1 MDKKQVIMVIEV
13 EIVLLIGGSIWV
25 NSQKNKQVPTQP
37 TQPSKAEEAKTL
49 IDKVYLLDHNGD
61 ILMSDDARRI
71 FNANVDVLKSLSSR
85 ELDGLIMVLNN
96 MISNTASD
104 SEKEYLNELSDK
116 LSL

>member
-1 MDKKQVIMVIEV
+1 MDKKQIIMVIGV
-13 EIVLLIGGSIWV
+13 AIILLIGGSIWI
-25 NSQKNKQVPTQP
+25 NSQKPKEVV
-37 TQPSKAEEAKTL
+37 TQPSKTDEAKKL
-49 IDKVYLLDHNGD
+49 IDKLYLLDHNGGV
-61 ILMSDDARRI
+61 LMSDDARRI

-85 ELDGLIMVLNN
+85 ELDGLIIVLNK

>member
-1 MDKKQVIMVIEV
+1 MDKKQIIMVV
-13 EIVLLIGGSIWV
+13 GVAIVLIVGGSLWV
-25 NSQKNKQVPTQP
+25 NSQKNKQAPTQP
-37 TQPSKAEEAKTL
+37 EQPSKAEQAKTL
-49 IDKVYLLDHNGD
+49 IDKLYLLDHNGG

-85 ELDGLIMVLNN
+85 ELDGLIIVMNK